1 MKRYLPFVIIA
12 LVFVV
17 AIVGGTWLLRA
28 PQRPERPGNSNA
40 QQTAANTQGA
50 DPPRIRGE
58 ANAPVT
64 IEEFGDFQC
73 PPCAATHPLL
83 KTIEAQYGSRLRV
96 IFRNFPLRN
105 LHPHAL
111 NAARAAEAA
120 GLQGK
125 YWEMHDMIYEN
136 QATWTTAERPQDI
149 FTSYARAL
157 NLDLDR
163 FSNDV
168 RSGEVME
175 RIRNDFARGESLG
188 VTGTPTLFLNGREL
202 RSEEVT
208 TAGLTAAIDAAL
220 RASGQPQR

>member
-17 AIVGGTWLLRA
+17 AIIGGTWLLRA
-28 PQRPERPGNSNA
+28 PQRPEHPANNNA
-40 QQTAANTQGA
+40 QQAAANTQGA

-58 ANAPVT
+58 SSAPVT
-64 IEEFGDFQC
+64 LEEFGDFQC
-73 PPCAATHPLL
+73 PPCGQVYPLL

-96 IFRNFPLRN
+96 IFRNFPLAN
-105 LHPHAL
+105 LHPHAV

-136 QATWTTAERPQDI
+136 QATWTSAERPQDI
-149 FTSYARAL
+149 FTNYARAL

-163 FSNDV
+163 FANDV

-175 RIRNDFARGESLG
+175 RIRNDFDRGRSLG
-188 VTGTPTLFLNGREL
+188 VTGTPTIFINGREIP
-202 RSEEVT
+202 SEQYT

-220 RASGQPQR
+220 RASGQH

>member
-12 LVFVV
+12 IVFIA

-28 PQRPERPGNSNA
+28 PQRPANANNA
-40 QQTAANTQGA
+40 QIAANSQGA

-73 PPCAATHPLL
+73 PPCAQTHPLL
-83 KTIEAQYGSRLRV
+83 KRIEAQYGSRLRV
-96 IFRNFPLRN
+96 IFRNFPLAN
-105 LHPHAL
+105 IHPHAV

-136 QATWTTAERPQDI
+136 QATWTAAERPQDI

-157 NLDLDR
+157 NLDVDR
-163 FSNDV
+163 FTNDA

-175 RIRNDFARGESLG
+175 RIRNDFARGTSLG

-202 RSEEVT
+202 RADEIT

-220 RASGQPQR
+220 RASGQQQ